1 MGKCENPIIGT
12 SVLNPFLIEF
22 SSIELNRIEVV
33 FSVNVIGLI
42 PINSCILFDGLLA
55 FITFCDHSLGQKD
68 TRTMNTF

>member
-1 MGKCENPIIGT
+1 MGE
-12 SVLNPFLIEF
+12 VLKSYYRYVCFESLPKF